1 MKVMDVAQRSEA
13 WLQWRRQGL
22 GASEAAI
29 IMNRSPYL
37 SPWRLWAEKT
47 GLVLAAQLEANPLV
61 RAGIE
66 DEAKAIRHV
75 EESQGTLLLPICA
88 EAEAYPLLRASFDG
102 LTEANEPV
110 EIKCPH
116 ETTYLDVL
124 LNQEQAEAYQLYWC
138 QVQHQ
143 LLVSEASRGYLY
155 FYHAGQTVK
164 FEIQRDEVFIKA
176 LITTA
181 QAFWLA
187 VTTRTE
193 PLKDPDRDL
202 FLPQGL
208 DIKTWQQLA
217 ADYRKNQAKLL
228 DLKNHIERLNAVQD
242 SLEQQLVALMGD
254 YRTAEHSGV
263 RVSRFQVQGPVDY
276 KTALQALAPTLTEDS
291 LSPYRKKASERVRI
305 TCRSED
311 SPRIEVPFN
320 VQVLN
325 TLAGTDYWF

>member
-66 DEAKAIRHV
+66 DEVKAIRHV

-102 LTEANEPV
+102 LTEA
-110 EIKCPH
+110 
-116 ETTYLDVL
+116 
-124 LNQEQAEAYQLYWC
+124 
-138 QVQHQ
+138 
-143 LLVSEASRGYLY
+143 SRGYLY

-164 FEIQRDEVFIKA
+164 FEIQRDAVFIKA

-228 DLKNHIERLNAVQD
+228 DLKNHIERLNGVQD
-242 SLEQQLVALMGD
+242 RLEQQLVALMGD

-291 LSPYRKKASERVRI
+291 LTPYRKKASERVRI

-320 VQVLN
+320 AKVLT